1 MSLGAGSLWPYGRTH
16 LCACAVV
23 SVVQQADDAP
33 VRAFDTGRS
42 IQPKEP
48 QLQFGRTAFVALLGS
63 LATCAALAH
72 GEPERNT
79 TREVYAGKITN
90 IPGKS
95 FKVVEVLYN
104 PGAAAGAHTHAK
116 SAFIYAYVLEGEV
129 RSQVAGQPVRVYQ
142 VGEYWTE
149 EPGAHHLVSEN
160 ASKTKPARLLA
171 TFVVD
176 SDDAPLTVP
185 DRK

>member
-1 MSLGAGSLWPYGRTH
+1 MKPGRTV
-16 LCACAVV
+16 L
-23 SVVQQADDAP
+23 
-33 VRAFDTGRS
+33 
-42 IQPKEP
+42 
-48 QLQFGRTAFVALLGS
+48 LALLGCLIS
-63 LATCAALAH
+63 GAALAH

-79 TREVYAGKITN
+79 TRAVYAGKITN

-95 FKVVEVLYN
+95 LKVVEVLYN
-104 PGAAAGAHTHAK
+104 PGASAGSHTHAK

-149 EPGAHHLVSEN
+149 EPGAHHLISEN

-176 SDDAPLTVP
+176 DEDAPLTVP